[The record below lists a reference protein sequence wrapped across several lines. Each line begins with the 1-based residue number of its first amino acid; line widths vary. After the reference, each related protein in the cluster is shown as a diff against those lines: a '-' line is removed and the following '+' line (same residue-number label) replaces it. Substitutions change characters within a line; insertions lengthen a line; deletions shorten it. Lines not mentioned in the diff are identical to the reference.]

1 MIFHFTFTNAK
12 AFFTTHDILDIR
24 KATKGMTPDD
34 VFAWLNIK
42 TDETQINEYAQLA
55 ATMVVAINV

>member
-1 MIFHFTFTNAK
+1 MIFHFTITNAK
-12 AFFTTHDILDIR
+12 KFFTIHDVIDIK

-42 TDETQINEYAQLA
+42 ADETQINEYAQLA
-55 ATMVVAINV
+55 ATMVVAINA

>member
-42 TDETQINEYAQLA
+42 ADETQINEYAQLA